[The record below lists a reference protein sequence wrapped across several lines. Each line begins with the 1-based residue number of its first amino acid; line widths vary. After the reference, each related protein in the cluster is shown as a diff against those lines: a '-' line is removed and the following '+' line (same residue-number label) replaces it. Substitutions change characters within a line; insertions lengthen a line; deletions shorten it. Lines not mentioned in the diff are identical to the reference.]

1 MRVFISA
8 DIEGVAGVT
17 ALPTTGPWRHEWAQG
32 RRWMTEEVL
41 AAIAGARA
49 AGATSFV
56 VSDGHGSAHNLLPD
70 LFTDDTELVRAWPR
84 PLLQMDGIDRGPFDA
99 CIFIGHH
106 AMAQAWRGVL
116 AHSFTMTFRE
126 IRLCDVPQ
134 SETSINAHVA
144 AHFGVPVVFASGDDD
159 YVAHTRS
166 FLPDIE
172 TVTTQRALSYTAVAC
187 LTPAESCRRIR
198 AGVERAMA
206 RRAGIRGIAPPARY
220 RLDIDFASR
229 SQPEMLD
236 YLPWLERSGPYTIS
250 VEVADAAEM
259 LRLIAFLAFYQAEG
273 VPRYGERRL

>member
-32 RRWMTEEVL
+32 RRWMTDEVL

-70 LFTDDTELVRAWPR
+70 LFADDTELVRAWPR
-84 PLLQMDGIDRGPFDA
+84 PLLQMDGIDRGAYDA

-126 IRLCDVPQ
+126 IRLCGVAQ

-144 AHFGVPVVFASGDDD
+144 THFGVPVVFASGDND
-159 YVAHTRS
+159 YIAHTRT

-172 TVTTQRALSYTAVAC
+172 TVTTQRPLSYTAVAC

-198 AGVERAMA
+198 EGVELAIT
-206 RRAGIRGIAPPARY
+206 RRATMSAIAPPPRF
-220 RLDIDFASR
+220 RLDIDFATR

-236 YLPWLERSGPYTIS
+236 YLPWLERTGPFTIS
-250 VEVADAAEM
+250 VDVADAAQM

>member
-32 RRWMTEEVL
+32 RRWMTDEVL

-70 LFTDDTELVRAWPR
+70 LFADDTELVRAWPR
-84 PLLQMDGIDRGPFDA
+84 PLLQMDGIDRGAYDA

-116 AHSFTMTFRE
+116 AHSFTLTFRE
-126 IRLCDVPQ
+126 IRLCGVAQ

-159 YVAHTRS
+159 YIAHTRT

-172 TVTTQRALSYTAVAC
+172 TVTTQRPLSYTAVAC

-198 AGVERAMA
+198 EGVERAIT
-206 RRAGIRGIAPPARY
+206 RRASMSGIAPPPRF
-220 RLDIDFASR
+220 RLDIDFATR

-236 YLPWLERSGPYTIS
+236 YLPWLQRTGPFTIS
-250 VEVADAAEM
+250 VDVADAAQM